1 MRLRSFLVGVALATA
16 GPVLACDGQEE
27 TLGSLT
33 RCTPTACPAE
43 ETWDS
48 LQCACVPARDAGC
61 PLMAT
66 ECPAAEQFDPL
77 TCRCVMPATDAGI
90 SPHDATL
97 PVCQRAPPGGPG
109 PCATGYELDPETCEC
124 NPVADAG
131 ETCARRRPCARRR
144 RWSAQPAIPST
155 GQSASASP
163 SPTRGDHVLRLFGR
177 ASPRPRRRGASQT
190 SDGLLVASLVSTTCV
205 AVGVAT
211 CSETR

>member
-1 MRLRSFLVGVALATA
+1 MRLLSFLVGVALATA

-33 RCTPTACPAE
+33 RCTPTACPAG

-77 TCRCVMPATDAGI
+77 TCRCVMPATDAGL

-131 ETCARRRPCARRR
+131 EDVREEAAMCTAPPVECA
-144 RWSAQPAIPST
+144 T
-155 GQSASASP
+155 GYSFDRS
-163 SPTRGDHVLRLFGR
+163 V
-177 ASPRPRRRGASQT
+177 
-190 SDGLLVASLVSTTCV
+190 CV
-205 AVGVAT
+205 CVPVPDAG
-211 CSETR
+211 